1 MSRISAE
8 EKARKA
14 SALSKSGRKISN
26 IANLVKKN
34 EAPRYSSEGLRA
46 RSAATK
52 NVRGARFSRVAS
64 NMAKTH

>member
-8 EKARKA
+8 DKSHKAN
-14 SALSKSGRKISN
+14 ALSKSGRKIAN
-26 IANLVKKN
+26 LANLVKKN
-34 EAPRYSSEGLRA
+34 EAPSYSSEGLRA
-46 RSAATK
+46 RSAETK